1 MARDN
6 SNQFLWT
13 LGGGRV
19 DLGKVAFTTT
29 AESVEVTTRFT
40 KIYSVEVTTVT
51 DVGRVLRETY
61 FCDKVVT
68 GGAVTLERRVKPF
81 TISAMG
87 DDAVHVSTYAW
98 ASVPV
103 GYSPVD
109 GAINGMRVYQTGA
122 SGDGAGVVLLG
133 KVNNTVV
140 LVDDAGATDGFVVGE
155 IVSQATNLARGVV
168 LAWDNDAGAMTPGTL
183 TVRTLEGA
191 WADTNAVTGAVG
203 SMAPTSATPNAEDVD
218 FFIDAGNAWLEP
230 EAAHFLDIQSGE
242 ITVGDAANQ
251 WTSTTVEAGD
261 MITFGTNG
269 AGSSAPSGL
278 RVEVDIL
285 PTPYSGTE
293 ISYVLFGR

>member
-6 SNQFLWT
+6 SKQFLWT

-19 DLGKVAFTTT
+19 DLGEVAFTTT
-29 AESVEVTTRFT
+29 GESVEVTTRFT

-51 DVGRVLRETY
+51 DVGRLLRETY

-81 TISAMG
+81 TISALG

-103 GYSPVD
+103 GYSPVA
-109 GAINGMRVYQTGA
+109 GAINGLRFYQKTA
-122 SGDGAGVVLLG
+122 SGDAAGVVLLG
-133 KVNNTVV
+133 KVNKSVS
-140 LVDDAGATDGFVVGE
+140 LIDDAGAVGTFVVGE
-155 IVSQATNLARGVV
+155 EVAQATSLTRGVV
-168 LAWDNDAGAMTPGTL
+168 LSWNGTTTL
-183 TVRTLEGA
+183 LVRTLDGTWTDAEITGGTSGA
-191 WADTNAVTGAVG
+191 T
-203 SMAPTSATPNAEDVD
+203 MTPETAKTVPSAEDAS
-218 FFIDAGNAWLEP
+218 FFIDAGNAWKEP
-230 EAAHFLDIQSGE
+230 EAAHFLDIQSGD
-242 ITVGDAANQ
+242 ITVGDSADEF
-251 WTSTTVEAGD
+251 TSTTVAAGD

-285 PTPYSGTE
+285 PTLYSGTE